1 MTSRKRKLRAAAVP
15 ALATVLLLLAGA
27 GSADAQG
34 QYSYTLSLGPSFG
47 GSLDGEPDGGLDHAG
62 FLASFSWRTQP
73 RTAVGV
79 RVGSKDLSGD
89 QVGTLA
95 SPTFRY
101 ATIAGEYR
109 FNDLYYESGVFMGL
123 GVYQLDD
130 GVESEEGVGLTLGV
144 TGDFPINERFSVV
157 VELVGHYAD
166 LDASSTH
173 ATVHAGVA
181 YHF

>member
-1 MTSRKRKLRAAAVP
+1 MTSSDRQLRAAVSP
-15 ALATVLLLLAGA
+15 AIATVFLLLAA
-27 GSADAQG
+27 AASVDAQG
-34 QYSYTLSLGPSFG
+34 QTSYTVSFGPTFG
-47 GSLDGEPDGGLDHAG
+47 GSLDGKPDSGLDHAG

-73 RTAVGV
+73 RTSVGV
-79 RVGSKDLSGD
+79 RLGGTDRNGDRVGAL
-89 QVGTLA
+89 T

-109 FNDLYYESGVFMGL
+109 FNELYYESGVFMGL
-123 GVYQLDD
+123 GVYQLGD
-130 GVESEEGVGLTLGV
+130 GVESDEGVGVTLGL
-144 TGDFPINERFSVV
+144 TGDFPINERLSVV